1 MDKNLIMVWFGT
13 TPRQFGQPAQPA
25 QQPKSVDEEEIVSTL
40 VELIATEDEE
50 EEAVNEQRNY

>member
-13 TPRQFGQPAQPA
+13 TPRQSSASQLS
-25 QQPKSVDEEEIVSTL
+25 QPKSVDEEEIVSTL

-50 EEAVNEQRNY
+50 AVNEQRNY